1 MGPRARE
8 RVAGLPGVHET
19 PGLGAPP
26 CPPLCPLQADRQYD
40 VPPHHRAHKQ
50 PKDSFLVEQV
60 FSPHPYPASLKAH
73 LKNNP
78 LYTDMR
84 LTELAEVKRGQ
95 PSWTIEEFARNAGD
109 KGKLAALD
117 LQVSLWRPGAEGAWG
132 GPGHTGGHGRDHAG
146 LCPLTHQ
153 GILNLN
159 ESEPRVNKGVLSC
172 HLFVNAEWWPSPR
185 GLATGTM
192 DFLTKRLRLCAE
204 HRLSLCSQDLRQT
217 VP

>member
-1 MGPRARE
+1 MRTVTASPVPRQCPQYSYTFYPF
-8 RVAGLPGVHET
+8 VNDILLPGRVW
-19 PGLGAPP
+19 GLELQSGRPDSWGCGRPLASGPPP

-50 PKDSFLVEQV
+50 PKDGFLVEQV

-117 LQVSLWRPGAEGAWG
+117 LQVSLWRPRVEGVGGAR
-132 GPGHTGGHGRDHAG
+132 PHGRTQERPRWPVPSD
-146 LCPLTHQ
+146 PPW
-153 GILNLN
+153 N
-159 ESEPRVNKGVLSC
+159 SEP
-172 HLFVNAEWWPSPR
+172 
-185 GLATGTM
+185 
-192 DFLTKRLRLCAE
+192 
-204 HRLSLCSQDLRQT
+204 
-217 VP
+217 